1 MQACA
6 GGDLWAMS
14 QLRIGP
20 GQGLD
25 KVGGVTWWASSWWG
39 HGEKLAFLI
48 VVLLVQAGRNAVE
61 LLTAPLARVPVF
73 KA

>member
-1 MQACA
+1 M
-6 GGDLWAMS
+6 
-14 QLRIGP
+14 
-20 GQGLD
+20 
-25 KVGGVTWWASSWWG
+25 TWWASTRWG

-48 VVLLVQAGRNAVE
+48 VVLLVQAGRHAVE